1 MKYDFITIGGAT
13 LDIAFFTDK
22 GILLD
27 NKKDLLRQ
35 KLLAFEYGAKI
46 KVDQFANLFGGGAAN
61 AAVNLSGLGFKTA
74 MIAEVGSDETGRK
87 ILNNLKNKR
96 VTTSF
101 VKVNQKTDSGL
112 SFIIITESGERI
124 IFTHRGAND
133 NFSLKD
139 SDLKILKTTNNI
151 YLASLTGS
159 WLGDLKK
166 IFSLS
171 GPRIFWNP
179 GEAQYEKGLRVLAP
193 FLKKTYCLMLNRD
206 EALAL
211 VSSDK
216 KFATK
221 KRSWFNNENNL
232 LEAVKSYGPEIIVIT
247 DGPKGAYFYDGKKVH
262 YQKTVKE
269 KKYVD
274 STGIG
279 DAYNSTFAAGLVI
292 TGGNIAESAY
302 LASRNAASKI
312 AHLGAQNGLLTKK
325 ELLQ

>member
-35 KLLAFEYGAKI
+35 RLLAFEYGAKI
-46 KVDQFANLFGGGAAN
+46 KVDHFANLFGGGAAN
-61 AAVNLSGLGFKTA
+61 AAVNLTGLGFRTA
-74 MIAEVGSDETGRK
+74 IIAEIGSDETGRK
-87 ILNNLKNKR
+87 ILHNLKSRGVASSFIKTNRR
-96 VTTSF
+96 V
-101 VKVNQKTDSGL
+101 DSGL
-112 SFIIITESGERI
+112 SFIIITESGERV

-133 NFSLKD
+133 SLSLND
-139 SDLKILKTTNNI
+139 SDLRFLENTDNI

-166 IFSLS
+166 IFSLD
-171 GPRIFWNP
+171 GKRIFWNP
-179 GEAQYEKGLRVLAP
+179 GEAQYEKGLKSLAP
-193 FLKKTYCLMLNRD
+193 FLRKTYCLMLNRD

-211 VSSDK
+211 VSGDK
-216 KFATK
+216 KFANK
-221 KRSWFNNENNL
+221 KRSWFNDENNL
-232 LEAVKSYGPEIIVIT
+232 LQAVKSYGPEVIVIT
-247 DGPKGAYFYDGKKVH
+247 DGVNGAYFYDGSKIH
-262 YQKTVKE
+262 HQKTVRE
-269 KKYVD
+269 RKYVD

-302 LASRNAASKI
+302 LASKNAASKI

-325 ELLQ
+325 ELLK